1 MNVAIKKA
9 LEVLELH
16 GLLDSYVDFQQLSTI
31 LDKENIIFY
40 TFPFQGRLK
49 ERYIATNDDITQI
62 AVKESIDIAEEKH
75 MIAHALG
82 HHFLHRGNYAH
93 IDGIVQDK
101 QENQAEDF
109 AAILLV
115 TPQMLEKL
123 RPLGVHQIALEFNV
137 PLSIAERRMRIFEM
151 YGI

>member
-1 MNVAIKKA
+1 MNIAIKKA

-16 GLLDSYVDFQQLSTI
+16 GLLDSYIDFQQLSTI

-49 ERYIATNDDITQI
+49 ERYIATNDEITQI
-62 AVKESIDIAEEKH
+62 AVKESIDIAQEKH

-109 AAILLV
+109 AAVLLV
-115 TPQMLEKL
+115 PPSILKKF
-123 RPLGVHQIALEFNV
+123 RPTWSFQIAEECNI
-137 PLSIAERRMRIFEM
+137 PLSLAERRIRILEAI
-151 YGI
+151 GI